1 MAYKREPFEPPD
13 KEAEKKKAAYERM
26 KEVSLW
32 MVRNAWKRDD
42 PHEDILDKER
52 WTKKCIAEK

>member
-13 KEAEKKKAAYERM
+13 KEAEKKKSAYERM

-32 MVRNAWKRDD
+32 MVRNAWRRDD
-42 PHEDILDKER
+42 PHEDIMDEER
-52 WTKKCIAEK
+52 WTKK